1 MPLTAEDFQRI
12 HRLHQQVTDL
22 RGHLER
28 GPRRVTATEVELSG
42 TELKHSELKEQ
53 SLRTRMAADEQQ
65 LESDER
71 KAKIAELKKK
81 LNVCSTNK
89 EYQSFTEEIA
99 ANDQTNN
106 ELDDDIFA
114 SLEEL
119 DLLEIQLAE
128 LDQQQNTISADLE
141 RVRQSVETEQKRLN
155 AELDRVSVELK
166 QAESQ
171 MPEDLKQNYE
181 RMAEVRGEGA
191 LAPVDNECC
200 GGCFQRITTQM
211 ISNLRMAKP
220 VFCQSCGCLLYLP
233 KEASITNE
241 HES

>member
-1 MPLTAEDFQRI
+1 MPLTAEDLQSI
-12 HRLHQQVTDL
+12 HRLHQQVADL
-22 RGHLER
+22 RGQLER

-42 TELKHSELKEQ
+42 TEQEHAELKEK

-65 LESDER
+65 LDSDER

-89 EYQSFTEEIA
+89 EYQSFIEDITANEEA
-99 ANDQTNN
+99 NN
-106 ELDDDIFA
+106 ELDDSLFA

-119 DLLEIQLAE
+119 DLLETRLAAIKQRQE
-128 LDQQQNTISADLE
+128 TISADLDQI
-141 RVRQSVETEQKRLN
+141 RQSVETEQKRLN
-155 AELDRVSVELK
+155 GELDRVSAELK
-166 QAESQ
+166 QAEAE
-171 MPEDLKQNYE
+171 MPEDVKQNYE

-191 LAPVDNECC
+191 LAAVDNECC

-211 ISNLRMAKP
+211 ISDLRMARP

-233 KEASITNE
+233 EDTSITNE